1 MSAILGTY
9 MYLLSMLVCLLLC
22 IWGIVALV
30 RSIPCTNCAPNIYER
45 FEDTSVSDLAQ
56 RSTTIEKLTDAV
68 EAALDAIN
76 TTQTETCSI
85 RKQIED
91 GYIADRSSP
100 PDELEYSFS
109 PEEQQ
114 RRTDAR
120 KIQAK
125 ARFQT
130 EQEQYVS
137 LHGDKPILECFASKS
152 LSDAELDLNEKIATL
167 ESMMNSKAVTKAQA
181 TMDRIQ
187 STLGFHAK
195 YLSKLLASL
204 APKKE
209 EKEKKEKKEK
219 KEGFASLLHGKELLA
234 NADTVIAKAQ
244 NFLAHVQ
251 RIVEATKQHTDAT
264 KALNQKS
271 ADVQSGKTL

>member
-45 FEDTSVSDLAQ
+45 FEDASVSDLAQ
-56 RSTTIEKLTDAV
+56 RSTTIEKLTDAI
-68 EAALDAIN
+68 EPALDTIN
-76 TTQTETCSI
+76 ATQTETCSI

-100 PDELEYSFS
+100 PDESEYSLS

-114 RRTDAR
+114 RRTDLR
-120 KIQAK
+120 KVQAK

-130 EQEQYVS
+130 EQEQYIS
-137 LHGDKPILECFASKS
+137 LHGDKPILECFASES
-152 LSDAELDLNEKIATL
+152 SSDAELVLNEKIATL
-167 ESMMNSKAVTKAQA
+167 ESMLNSKAVTKAQA

-195 YLSKLLASL
+195 YLSKVLASL
-204 APKKE
+204 APKQE
-209 EKEKKEKKEK
+209 KEK
-219 KEGFASLLHGKELLA
+219 KEGFACLLRGQELLA
-234 NADTVIAKAQ
+234 NADRVIVKAQ
-244 NFLAHVQ
+244 SFLAHVQ

-264 KALNQKS
+264 NALNRMS
-271 ADVQSGKTL
+271 ADVQSGKMIQ